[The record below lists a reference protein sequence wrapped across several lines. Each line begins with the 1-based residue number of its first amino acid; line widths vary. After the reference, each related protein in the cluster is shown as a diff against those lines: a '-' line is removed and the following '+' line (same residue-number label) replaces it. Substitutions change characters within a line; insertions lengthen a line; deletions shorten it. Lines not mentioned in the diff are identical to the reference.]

1 VLRLRTFGGLSIERS
16 ADGEV
21 GGPATSTATAAR
33 RRLAFLAVLA
43 ASGPRGVPRDR
54 LLALFWPESDSDRAR
69 HSLDQTLYALKRD
82 LAAESLVLGREELRV
97 NPETLTSDVEDFMAA
112 LARGDRAAAVQLYT
126 GPFLDGVFVS
136 GAPAFERWA
145 EEERDRLT
153 REVESALETL
163 ATEAANRGDHASSV
177 QQWQR
182 LATMEPRK
190 TRVVL
195 SLMSELAAAGDRAS
209 ALRHADIYHTLVR
222 DDLDAEPNP
231 AVSALADRLRREP
244 APVKA
249 DRAPGDGTANGA
261 ATVPAPA
268 PVPTPLPRAAVSVET
283 IAPVAPLAEASPR
296 RSRLTIEWLRARTT
310 RAYRVAAVAVA
321 LTLLLALS
329 LAWVLA
335 GRHRDAER
343 AWILPADFE
352 NRTRDSI
359 FDGALDAALTAG
371 LQQSSY
377 VSVFPRSRVQQTLMR
392 MQRAPA
398 TPGAF
403 RLDEALAREV
413 AQREGIRAI
422 VTGTIDRIDSSY
434 MLTARLVDATTG
446 VAIAAESRVAKH
458 RGDVIEAVDD
468 LVRQLRHHIGES
480 ENAIAR
486 HDLPLPQATTRS
498 LEALRKYAD
507 GIYAGRV
514 GQRRAAM
521 ELFREAVALDSD
533 FAIAQAQ
540 LGASYY
546 WNNDRPNGDAHFEH
560 ALRLLDRLTDRE
572 RLQVRA
578 SAESWRGN
586 REQAI
591 ELRRALLALYPN
603 DPSAWGTIGYDY
615 MRLGRG
621 AEAVDALKR
630 QIARDSTN
638 PSDYINLA
646 IAYNQLDKYDDA
658 IGSYR
663 KAFALQPN
671 LLTTENLN
679 HEYGSTLVVAGHLE
693 LARAVYDSML
703 AGNADQKARG
713 HRSLGLL
720 AMAEGHYGEA
730 IEHFRQAIVLSLS
743 PGLALTEARNRLFLA
758 SAEQEKGWRDSASAQ
773 LRIDYDLFKKNYFEP
788 TFLMYL
794 GKALVRDNQL
804 PAAIEVLDSLHKRAR
819 PDSPTDRSNEAVLR
833 AEVELAQGNAQH
845 AVSLLTTAHATDSS
859 GFVRESYAHAIAAS
873 GDLVSAARLYES
885 LSAIRRWY
893 GWEAQQYILTAS
905 MNAGALYERAGDAPR
920 ARANYELVLSRWPR
934 GDSDL
939 VSMRA
944 SREALGHL
952 QRQSRN
958 LTPGSR

>member
-16 ADGEV
+16 ADNQV
-21 GGPATSTATAAR
+21 GGAATSTATAAR

-43 ASGPRGVPRDR
+43 ASGLRGVPRDK
-54 LLALFWPESDSDRAR
+54 LLALFWPESDGDRAR
-69 HSLDQTLYALKRD
+69 HALDQTLYALKRD
-82 LAAESLVLGREELRV
+82 LTAESLVLGREELRI
-97 NPETLTSDVEDFMAA
+97 NPEALTSDVEDFIAA
-112 LARGDRAAAVQLYT
+112 LGRGDRAAAVQLYT
-126 GPFLDGVFVS
+126 GPFLDGVFIS
-136 GAPAFERWA
+136 GAPGFEHWC
-145 EEERDRLT
+145 EEERSRLT
-153 REVESALETL
+153 REVESALEAL

-244 APVKA
+244 APSTS
-249 DRAPGDGTANGA
+249 PSA
-261 ATVPAPA
+261 ATA
-268 PVPTPLPRAAVSVET
+268 TGHE
-283 IAPVAPLAEASPR
+283 PVAPQIIPIPEPSPR
-296 RSRLTIEWLRARTT
+296 RTRLTVEWLRQRTG
-310 RAYRVAAVAVA
+310 RAYRVAGVASA
-321 LTLLLALS
+321 LALLLALS
-329 LAWVLA
+329 LAWVLT
-335 GRHRDAER
+335 GRRRESDR
-343 AWILPADFE
+343 AWILAADFD

-359 FDGALDAALTAG
+359 FDGALDAVLTAG
-371 LQQSSY
+371 LQQSSS

-434 MLTARLVDATTG
+434 MLTARLVDATSG
-446 VAIAAESRVAKH
+446 VAIAAESHVAKH
-458 RGDVIEAVDD
+458 RGEVVEAVDD
-468 LVRQLRHHIGES
+468 LVRRLRRHIGES
-480 ENAIAR
+480 ETAIAR
-486 HDLPLPQATTRS
+486 HDLPLPQATTWS

-507 GIYAGRV
+507 GLYASRA
-514 GQRRAAM
+514 GQRKAAA
-521 ELFREAVALDSD
+521 ELFKEAIALDSD
-533 FAIAQAQ
+533 FALAHAQ

-546 WNNDRPNGDAHFEH
+546 WYNDRPTGDAHFEH

-586 REQAI
+586 RERAI

-621 AEAVDALKR
+621 AEAADALKK

-646 IAYNQLDKYDDA
+646 AAYGQLAREADA
-658 IGSYR
+658 IAAYK
-663 KAFALQPN
+663 KAFTLQPN

-679 HEYGSTLVVAGHLE
+679 HEYGTLLVSARHPE
-693 LARAVYDSML
+693 QARAVFDSML
-703 AGNADQKARG
+703 AGNAGQKARG
-713 HRSLGLL
+713 HRSLGMLS
-720 AMAEGHYGEA
+720 MAEGHYGDA
-730 IEHFRQAIVLSLS
+730 IGHFREATLLSIAPGQALS
-743 PGLALTEARNRLFLA
+743 EARNRLFLA

-773 LRIDYDLFKKNYFEP
+773 IRIAYDLFKQNYFEP

-794 GKALVRDNQL
+794 GKALVRDHQL
-804 PAAIEVLDSLHKRAR
+804 PAAVEVLDSLHRRAR
-819 PDSPTDRSNEAVLR
+819 PDNPTDASNEAVLR
-833 AEVELAQGNAQH
+833 AEMELAQGNAPH
-845 AVSLLTTAHATDSS
+845 AVSILTTAHAIDSS
-859 GFVRESYAHAIAAS
+859 GFVTESLAHAMAAT
-873 GDLVSAARLYES
+873 GDLVGAARVYES
-885 LSAIRRWY
+885 LSSIRRWF
-893 GWEAQQYILTAS
+893 GWEAQPYVLTAS
-905 MNAGALYERAGDAPR
+905 MNAGALYERAGDARR
-920 ARANYELVLSRWPR
+920 ARANYELALTRWVR

-939 VSMRA
+939 ITMRA
-944 SREALGHL
+944 SRDALGRL
-952 QRQSRN
+952 QRHSGT
-958 LTPGSR
+958 LAPGSR